1 MTSNLVPRPI
11 AGAFNK
17 YIYVESWECMCPRKK
32 NIDLPSSW
40 SDFAVFSADEA
51 GMHMGF
57 CGTVII

>member
-1 MTSNLVPRPI
+1 MTANLVPMQAHI
-11 AGAFNK
+11 ASSFNK
-17 YIYVESWECMCPRKK
+17 LYVESWECMYPRRK
-32 NIDLPSSW
+32 NIDLPW